1 MTYLST
7 TESTTPFNSFVIDKL
22 HGRWLG
28 KWPNGGAS
36 EYFRCQVY
44 LIPDLFVNE
53 MALIGIFNKVHD
65 VLETRIDASIIYV
78 LSISLAN

>member
-1 MTYLST
+1 MA
-7 TESTTPFNSFVIDKL
+7 
-22 HGRWLG
+22 
-28 KWPNGGAS
+28 KWRR
-36 EYFRCQVY
+36 FRVLPVCQVY

-65 VLETRIDASIIYV
+65 VLETRIDASMIYV